1 MAYYSQPGSY
11 IKDKVI
17 VILKRS
23 NYAIKKES
31 EYAAVIDTSNLVA
44 KKDFTALKSGADLLD
59 IE

>member
-31 EYAAVIDTSNLVA
+31 EYAADIDTSNLVA
-44 KKDFTALKSGADLLD
+44 KKDFTALKSEADLLD

>member
-1 MAYYSQPGSY
+1 MAYYSQPGSH

-17 VILKRS
+17 VVLKRS

-31 EYAAVIDTSNLVA
+31 EYAAVIDTSDLVA

>member
-31 EYAAVIDTSNLVA
+31 EYAAVIDTS
-44 KKDFTALKSGADLLD
+44 D
-59 IE
+59 